1 MLQGGERPSYLH
13 RLEELLYL
21 LTFDEHS
28 SSDYARSELF
38 LFLVNMALL
47 IVSEDFLTFIF
58 KFFFFI
64 AAAVTIRYEIGHC
77 ATCSFSCSSYVK
89 DFTSDGLDA

>member
-1 MLQGGERPSYLH
+1 
-13 RLEELLYL
+13 
-21 LTFDEHS
+21 
-28 SSDYARSELF
+28 
-38 LFLVNMALL
+38 MALL